1 MIVGSLY
8 LEITRLCTLQCEHCL
23 RGESRNEVMSPETIV
38 NTLKDI
44 KEIDFLLISGGEPL
58 TAVRQIR
65 TIIEMIKMNK
75 IKVKTISL
83 VSNATVLNKNVIS
96 ALKEL
101 STLGEFNFQLS
112 YDAFHHMEL
121 ERLGLLRRRNE
132 NATVLKKKF
141 NAKDYGSYE
150 TSQSNTLI
158 PKGNT
163 LSLSDERLA
172 EINERYKTRY
182 TKVKD
187 KFANN
192 YDCLSVFNADYDRDK
207 NLFYGVINVDVNGN
221 VCARGQSFDIED
233 EEAVEYNSNINDLG
247 FLNASVNFINHY
259 RALRNELYKG
269 TIYEQI
275 IYKPMIR
282 VQKKKKKNKKN

>member
-1 MIVGSLY
+1 MI
-8 LEITRLCTLQCEHCL
+8 
-23 RGESRNEVMSPETIV
+23 
-38 NTLKDI
+38 KDV

-75 IKVKTISL
+75 IKVGTISL

-101 STLGEFNFQLS
+101 SSIGEFNFQLS

-132 NATVLKKKF
+132 NAEVLKEKF

-150 TSQSNTLI
+150 TSPSNMLI

-163 LSLSDERLA
+163 LTLSDDRLA
-172 EINERYKTRY
+172 EINERYNTRY
-182 TKVKD
+182 TIAKD
-187 KFANN
+187 KFAKN
-192 YDCLSVFNADYDRDK
+192 YDCLSVFNTDYDRDK

-247 FLNASVNFINHY
+247 LLNATVNFINHY
-259 RALRNELYKG
+259 RALRNEVYKG
-269 TIYEQI
+269 TPYEQI
-275 IYKPMIR
+275 VYKPMIR
-282 VQKKKKKNKKN
+282 VQKKKKNKKTNLNG

>member
-1 MIVGSLY
+1 MIVSSLY

-58 TAVRQIR
+58 TAIRQIR

-101 STLGEFNFQLS
+101 SSIGNLNFQLS
-112 YDAFHHMEL
+112 YDAFHHLEL

-132 NATVLKKKF
+132 NAEVLKEKF
-141 NAKDYGSYE
+141 NAKDYGSYD
-150 TSQSNTLI
+150 TTPSNMLI
-158 PKGNT
+158 PKGNALT
-163 LSLSDERLA
+163 LSDERLA
-172 EINERYKTRY
+172 EINEKYNTRY
-182 TKVKD
+182 TIARNN
-187 KFANN
+187 KFSPN
-192 YDCLSVFNADYDRDK
+192 YDSVNVFNADYDRDK
-207 NLFYGVINVDVNGN
+207 NTFYGVINVDVNGN

-233 EEAVEYNSNINDLG
+233 EEAAEYNSNINDLG

-259 RALRNELYKG
+259 RTLRNEIYKG
-269 TIYEQI
+269 TSLEKIHC
-275 IYKPMIR
+275 KPMIR
-282 VQKKKKKNKKN
+282 VQKKKKGKKN